1 MKELM
6 KIPCNKLVLI
16 FSFLFIMT
24 FNLGNLQTV
33 NAETAGDIADISEQ
47 VNLKWIV
54 TGSGD
59 QKDIGLVEEE
69 INKYLE
75 DKINAT
81 VDITTFFWGDDFDNR
96 IKLMVAAGEPYDI
109 NFTSN
114 WTAYYSD
121 LTSIGAYKDI
131 TDMLDT
137 YAPKTKALLG
147 KNILKGAEIN
157 GRIYSIPVR
166 LVLWKSRSGCYPFQN
181 EQ

>member
-59 QKDIGLVEEE
+59 QKDIGLVEE
-69 INKYLE
+69 
-75 DKINAT
+75 
-81 VDITTFFWGDDFDNR
+81 
-96 IKLMVAAGEPYDI
+96 
-109 NFTSN
+109 
-114 WTAYYSD
+114 
-121 LTSIGAYKDI
+121 
-131 TDMLDT
+131 
-137 YAPKTKALLG
+137 
-147 KNILKGAEIN
+147 
-157 GRIYSIPVR
+157 
-166 LVLWKSRSGCYPFQN
+166 
-181 EQ
+181 